1 MAKDYFQDILPP
13 GNDRPVPSSPPST
26 QSPPAAPTP
35 QTRATPIEIK
45 TEAPM
50 PERSIRNIA
59 VSSRPRPAID
69 IREPLTPQRPKP
81 GRSRSTVVLWSVAG
95 VAIVGLSIIGFVAT
109 RPTTVTITPRTH
121 NVTFDQTS
129 VFTAYPAESAA
140 TGTLSYTVQKIDL
153 EDSEAVASNGVTH
166 VEEKASGSV
175 TVYNDFATTP
185 VKLVKNTRFATP
197 DGLIFRTPA
206 DVLVPGKK
214 GTTPGSVV
222 ITVVAD
228 AAGQS
233 YNVGPVSR
241 LSLPGLAGNAAMSA
255 GVYARSSTA
264 FNGGF
269 SGDKPGVALEVM
281 NAAISA
287 MRGRLSESAVATLAK
302 LPNGTALRGLSQI
315 TYEELPATSDSP
327 TMTRLHERAHIQA
340 VVFPES
346 VLAAAIAQS
355 TGSDIQSA
363 TMHLKPAA
371 SFDASYVASS
381 TPALGTDLIAIMLTG
396 SATVVWDVDTATL
409 AQALANHD
417 KGAFNT
423 IVNGFTGVQEAH
435 ARIEPFWSSRF
446 PSNPTSI
453 RMIVEAPKTP

>member
-26 QSPPAAPTP
+26 QSPPAAPMP

-69 IREPLTPQRPKP
+69 IREPLTSQRPKP

-95 VAIVGLSIIGFVAT
+95 IAIVGLSIIGFVAT

-129 VFTAYPAESAA
+129 VFTAYPAQSAA
-140 TGTLSYTVQKIDL
+140 TGTLSYTVQKIDI

-206 DVLVPGKK
+206 DVVVPGKK
-214 GTTPGSVV
+214 GNTPGSVV
-222 ITVVAD
+222 ITAQLAFKCKLFD
-228 AAGQS
+228 RFAQRSLLCWGEF
-233 YNVGPVSR
+233 
-241 LSLPGLAGNAAMSA
+241 LSS
-255 GVYARSSTA
+255 
-264 FNGGF
+264 
-269 SGDKPGVALEVM
+269 
-281 NAAISA
+281 
-287 MRGRLSESAVATLAK
+287 
-302 LPNGTALRGLSQI
+302 
-315 TYEELPATSDSP
+315 
-327 TMTRLHERAHIQA
+327 
-340 VVFPES
+340 
-346 VLAAAIAQS
+346 AAAVNFKGLEHCHCARA
-355 TGSDIQSA
+355 SDTINTSKRDVES
-363 TMHLKPAA
+363 L
-371 SFDASYVASS
+371 
-381 TPALGTDLIAIMLTG
+381 
-396 SATVVWDVDTATL
+396 VV
-409 AQALANHD
+409 
-417 KGAFNT
+417 
-423 IVNGFTGVQEAH
+423 
-435 ARIEPFWSSRF
+435 
-446 PSNPTSI
+446 
-453 RMIVEAPKTP
+453 